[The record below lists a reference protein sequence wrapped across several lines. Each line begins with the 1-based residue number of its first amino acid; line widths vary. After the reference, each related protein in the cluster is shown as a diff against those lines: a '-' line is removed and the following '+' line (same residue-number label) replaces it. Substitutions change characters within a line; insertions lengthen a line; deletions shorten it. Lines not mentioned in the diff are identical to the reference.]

1 MKNKQPDYENAY
13 DKPPFKQNRSIEI
26 YFYRTKKNHK
36 NSSSKMSIKHSFTV
50 NLNEV
55 IIQMLQNCNLYI
67 EEKVMRQFN

>member
-1 MKNKQPDYENAY
+1 
-13 DKPPFKQNRSIEI
+13 
-26 YFYRTKKNHK
+26 
-36 NSSSKMSIKHSFTV
+36 MSIKHSFTV